1 MNVLHDLVRRV
12 ERIEALDRLAKP
24 LVRVVG
30 PMVRPPAV
38 RNLLSGTYV
47 GHPLHPM
54 LTDVPIGA
62 WGMSVVLDAVGGAG
76 RQSAADLL
84 VNVGVAAAAP
94 TAASGL
100 NDWSY
105 TNGRKPGPG
114 WSMPWHEHGAEP
126 VRGVCRG
133 AGPGQPPSGK
143 ALGLAGFA
151 VLRGGYLGGHLS
163 FVLGVNVNRTAWQD
177 GPREWTAVLADA
189 DLAEGEHRKVDA
201 AGIPILLYRTA
212 GRRAPWRAPAATW
225 AARWQRARSATAAL
239 PARGTA
245 ASSGSP
251 MAASSAVRLARLS
264 LATRRRSGT
273 VRSRSCLAMMPA
285 AGAKLSAWQSAAPW
299 PG

>member
-30 PMVRPPAV
+30 PMVRPTAV

-62 WGMSVVLDAVGGAG
+62 WGMSVVLDAVGGAAAE
-76 RQSAADLL
+76 SAADLL

-105 TNGRKPGPG
+105 TNGRETRAGLVHAMAM
-114 WSMPWHEHGAEP
+114 STALSLY
-126 VRGVCRG
+126 VASAAARARGSRQ
-133 AGPGQPPSGK
+133 AGK

-151 VLRGGYLGGHLS
+151 VLSAGGYLGGHLS

-212 GRRAPWRAPAATW
+212 GRLCALASTCSHMGGPLAEGAVGDGCVTCPWHGSVFRFADGGIVRGPASTPQPRYEAQI
-225 AARWQRARSATAAL
+225 RDGQIEVRV
-239 PARGTA
+239 
-245 ASSGSP
+245 SP
-251 MAASSAVRLARLS
+251 
-264 LATRRRSGT
+264 
-273 VRSRSCLAMMPA
+273 
-285 AGAKLSAWQSAAPW
+285 
-299 PG
+299 